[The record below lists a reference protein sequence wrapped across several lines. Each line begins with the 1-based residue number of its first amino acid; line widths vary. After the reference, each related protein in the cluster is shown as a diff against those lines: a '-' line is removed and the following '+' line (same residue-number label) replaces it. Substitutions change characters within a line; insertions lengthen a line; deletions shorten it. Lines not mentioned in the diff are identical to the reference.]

1 MIADIGIELM
11 RYCDQKSSPIP
22 DYLQILERKTHLSTL
37 SPQMMSSSSQGRLL
51 SLLSKLKKP
60 KCILELGTFTGYSA
74 LCLAEGLEED
84 GLLHTFEVVDTY
96 DHIIE
101 FVKKEIPLASKII
114 FHKQE
119 ALEGISNLDL
129 EFDLVFIDA
138 AKKQY
143 PEYLALVSP
152 LMKKGALLIAD
163 NVLWYGKV
171 LDEKK
176 DQETAVLDH
185 FNTLVSESG
194 DWDAFILPLRDG
206 LTLAIKK

>member
-1 MIADIGIELM
+1 MIADLGIELM

-22 DYLQILERKTHLSTL
+22 DYLQMLERKTHLSTL

-114 FHKQE
+114 FHKQD

-171 LDEKK
+171 LDENK
-176 DQETAVLDH
+176 DQETTVLDH
-185 FNTLVSESG
+185 FNSLVSESG

>member
-22 DYLQILERKTHLSTL
+22 DYLQMLERKTHLSTL

-114 FHKQE
+114 FHKQD

-129 EFDLVFIDA
+129 EFDIVFIDA

-171 LDEKK
+171 LDENK
-176 DQETAVLDH
+176 DQETTVLDH
-185 FNTLVSESG
+185 FNSLVSKSG

>member
-1 MIADIGIELM
+1 M
-11 RYCDQKSSPIP
+11 
-22 DYLQILERKTHLSTL
+22 
-37 SPQMMSSSSQGRLL
+37 
-51 SLLSKLKKP
+51 
-60 KCILELGTFTGYSA
+60 
-74 LCLAEGLEED
+74 
-84 GLLHTFEVVDTY
+84 HTFEVVDTY

-114 FHKQE
+114 FHKQD

>member
-22 DYLQILERKTHLSTL
+22 DYLQMLERKTHLSTL

-114 FHKQE
+114 FHKQD

-129 EFDLVFIDA
+129 EFDIVFIDA

-171 LDEKK
+171 LDENK
-176 DQETAVLDH
+176 DQETTVLDH
-185 FNTLVSESG
+185 FNSLVSESG

>member
-22 DYLQILERKTHLSTL
+22 DYLRILERKTHLSTL

-84 GLLHTFEVVDTY
+84 GLLNTFEVVDTY

-114 FHKQE
+114 FHKQD

>member
-1 MIADIGIELM
+1 MIADLGIELM

-22 DYLQILERKTHLSTL
+22 DYLQMLERKTHLSTL

-114 FHKQE
+114 FHKQD

-171 LDEKK
+171 LDENK
-176 DQETAVLDH
+176 DQETTVLDH
-185 FNTLVSESG
+185 FNSLVSKSG

>member
-22 DYLQILERKTHLSTL
+22 DYLQMLERKTHLSTL

-74 LCLAEGLEED
+74 LCLAEGLDED

-114 FHKQE
+114 FHKQD

-129 EFDLVFIDA
+129 EFDIVFIDA

-171 LDEKK
+171 LDENK
-176 DQETAVLDH
+176 DQETTVLDH
-185 FNTLVSESG
+185 FNSLVSESG

>member
-22 DYLQILERKTHLSTL
+22 DYLQMLERKTHLSTL

-74 LCLAEGLEED
+74 LCLAEGLDED

-114 FHKQE
+114 FHKQD
-119 ALEGISNLDL
+119 ALKGISNLDL
-129 EFDLVFIDA
+129 EFDIVFIDA

-171 LDEKK
+171 LDENK
-176 DQETAVLDH
+176 DQETTVLDH
-185 FNTLVSESG
+185 FNSLVSKSG

>member
-152 LMKKGALLIAD
+152 FMKKGALLIAD

>member
-114 FHKQE
+114 FHKQD

>member
-114 FHKQE
+114 FHKQD

-152 LMKKGALLIAD
+152 FMKKGALLIAD

>member
-129 EFDLVFIDA
+129 EVDLVFIDA

>member
-22 DYLQILERKTHLSTL
+22 DYLRILERKTHLSTL

-74 LCLAEGLEED
+74 QCLAEGLEED

-114 FHKQE
+114 FHKQD

-129 EFDLVFIDA
+129 EFD
-138 AKKQY
+138 
-143 PEYLALVSP
+143 LVSP

>member
-22 DYLQILERKTHLSTL
+22 DYLQMLERKTHLSTL

-114 FHKQE
+114 FHKQD

-171 LDEKK
+171 LDENK
-176 DQETAVLDH
+176 DQETTVLDH
-185 FNTLVSESG
+185 FNSLVSESG

>member
-84 GLLHTFEVVDTY
+84 GLLHTFEVVDAY

-114 FHKQE
+114 FHKQD

-185 FNTLVSESG
+185 FNTLVGESG

>member
-152 LMKKGALLIAD
+152 FMKKGALLIAD

-176 DQETAVLDH
+176 DQETAVLDN

>member
-51 SLLSKLKKP
+51 SLLSKLKRP
-60 KCILELGTFTGYSA
+60 KYILELGTFTGYSA
-74 LCLAEGLEED
+74 LCLAEGLAED

-114 FHKQE
+114 FHKQD

>member
-22 DYLQILERKTHLSTL
+22 DYLQMLERKTHLSTL

-74 LCLAEGLEED
+74 LCLAEGLDED

-114 FHKQE
+114 FHKQD

-171 LDEKK
+171 LDENK
-176 DQETAVLDH
+176 DQETTVLDH
-185 FNTLVSESG
+185 FNSLVSESG

>member
-1 MIADIGIELM
+1 MIADLGIELM

-22 DYLQILERKTHLSTL
+22 DYLQMLERKTHLSTL

-114 FHKQE
+114 FHKQN
-119 ALEGISNLDL
+119 ALEGIGNLDL

-171 LDEKK
+171 LDENK